1 LATTYVLHGETG
13 SGSFSS
19 EAALILAGAEYR
31 VVELDFSVEEQRG
44 AKHLRL
50 NPSGKVPA
58 LELPSGEI
66 VTESAAI
73 LLTIAE
79 RHPDAKLLPPSASD
93 ERARALRWILF
104 LAGEIYPMVE
114 IVDYPGRFATANT
127 EALREAARARI
138 RERFR
143 SVEAA
148 IHGPWLLPSGF
159 SAADI
164 YIANF
169 GSFFLGGD
177 WRRANCPKVEAIMQ
191 SVAKHP
197 RLGALWQK
205 HFGRDTD

>member
-1 LATTYVLHGETG
+1 M
-13 SGSFSS
+13 
-19 EAALILAGAEYR
+19 LAGAEYR

-44 AKHLRL
+44 AKHRAV
-50 NPSGKVPA
+50 NPAGKVPA

-73 LLTIAE
+73 LLTLAE
-79 RHPDAKLLPPSASD
+79 RHPDAGLLPPPGSD

-114 IVDYPGRFATANT
+114 IVDYPARFVTANT
-127 EALREAARARI
+127 DELREAARARI
-138 RERFR
+138 RERFLG
-143 SVEAA
+143 VEAA

-159 SAADI
+159 CAADI
-164 YIANF
+164 YIANL

-177 WRRANCPKVEAIMQ
+177 WRRAHCPKVEAIMQ
-191 SVAKHP
+191 GVAAHP
-197 RLGALWQK
+197 RLRALWQK